1 MYVENKETKK
11 RSNAWKCK
19 IMSMQDSKRKGD
31 ISSFVNLVMFLSDK
45 KSRLITG
52 QEISIGTVV

>member
-1 MYVENKETKK
+1 
-11 RSNAWKCK
+11 
-19 IMSMQDSKRKGD
+19 MSMQDKKHQGE
-31 ISSFVNLVMFLSDK
+31 ISSFVNLVRFLSDK